1 MKKQV
6 KLFYCHM
13 SLLLF
18 ILILAGCSDGTNAKS
33 NANAAEN
40 DAALSTDETTEV
52 EEGNQVN
59 ESSSTTISENTSQE
73 DSKETSSEEPKSG
86 ESNSADKNEE
96 NYALDDYSS
105 KEIEYARVWSQ
116 LGPNQEID
124 ELNIQHISAGSPLDP
139 DDDNSLT
146 YPEDVV
152 QLRGSRIVDGIVTYS
167 SNGDG
172 TINVYNVP
180 LRWYGGFPPPEDI
193 DKEEIQK
200 EMEDIITNTKLVNV
214 DTGDNEEIIE
224 IINKMSSQ

>member
-18 ILILAGCSDGTNAKS
+18 ILLLTGCSDGTNAKS

-40 DAALSTDETTEV
+40 DATLTTEEAIEV
-52 EEGNQVN
+52 EEGNQVD
-59 ESSSTTISENTSQE
+59 EDSSTTASETTSQE
-73 DSKETSSEEPKSG
+73 TSSAESKSDK
-86 ESNSADKNEE
+86 SNPADENEE
-96 NYALDDYSS
+96 NHALDDYSS

-139 DDDNSLT
+139 NDDNSLT

-152 QLRGSRIVDGIVTYS
+152 QLRGSRNVDGIVTYS
-167 SNGDG
+167 GNGDG
-172 TINVYNVP
+172 SINVYNVP
-180 LRWYGGFPPPEDI
+180 LRWYGGFPPSEDI

-224 IINKMSSQ
+224 ILNKMNSQ

>member
-18 ILILAGCSDGTNAKS
+18 ILLLAGCSDNTNAKL
-33 NANAAEN
+33 NANAGEN
-40 DAALSTDETTEV
+40 DVTLSTEETTEV
-52 EEGNQVN
+52 EEGNQAN
-59 ESSSTTISENTSQE
+59 EASSSSTSEDTSQE
-73 DSKETSSEEPKSG
+73 DAKESSSEESKSG
-86 ESNSADKNEE
+86 ESNPADESEE
-96 NYALDDYSS
+96 NHALDDYSS

-124 ELNIQHISAGSPLDP
+124 ELNVQLISAGSPLNP
-139 DDDNSLT
+139 DDENSLT

-167 SNGDG
+167 GNGNG

-180 LRWYGGFPPPEDI
+180 MRWYGGFPPPEDI

-224 IINKMSSQ
+224 IINKMNSQ

>member
-18 ILILAGCSDGTNAKS
+18 ILLLVGCSDGTNAKS
-33 NANAAEN
+33 NAAES
-40 DAALSTDETTEV
+40 DATLSTEETTEV
-52 EEGNQVN
+52 EEGNQAN
-59 ESSSTTISENTSQE
+59 EASSSSMSEDTSQE
-73 DSKETSSEEPKSG
+73 DAKESTSEEAKSG
-86 ESNSADKNEE
+86 ESNPADENEE
-96 NYALDDYSS
+96 NHALDDYSS

-124 ELNIQHISAGSPLDP
+124 ELNVQLITAGTPLDP
-139 DDDNSLT
+139 DDENSLT

-167 SNGDG
+167 GNGDG

-200 EMEDIITNTKLVNV
+200 EMEEIITNTKLVNV
-214 DTGDNEEIIE
+214 DTGDNEKIIE
-224 IINKMSSQ
+224 IINKMNSQ